1 LIFLIASLV
10 SAVVIGVTLVHI
22 FFPLRKRGAFLL
34 KISLGTGL
42 GLGITSCVLF
52 LSLFIFG
59 PRFSLVPE
67 IVLVIMALGAWMFM
81 IKKRVPAEVNLSPAG
96 REKFKY
102 GHILAA
108 VFGFSLLSSLVSF
121 AVSVAQ
127 EPHGKWDAWLIWN
140 MHARF
145 IYRAGEHWQNY
156 FHSGLSWT
164 HPDYPLMLPLSI
176 VRSWNYM
183 GAEPISVPIA
193 IAFLFTCALIG
204 LVVSSLV
211 MLRSESQGYLGG
223 LVLLGSPFF
232 ILMGASQLAD
242 IPLAFFLLA
251 TVVLFFVHDR
261 SSGRR
266 HPILILAGVAAG
278 LMAWT
283 KNEGFMILSVLI
295 LVRFFVVAAGEDG
308 WKGAVKQVLW
318 LMAGLVPVLLAVAV
332 FKMHLA
338 PPPDLFVDQDI
349 QKIWARLTDLQ
360 RYKTILYAYIHTGL
374 TFTQGIPDIR
384 TGFRLN
390 LGIAGIVLL
399 AVYLFLSG
407 ISVERKDKGNIL
419 CVLIF
424 TLITLG
430 SYFAVYLITPHDL
443 DWHLM
448 TSLNRLLLQLWPTII
463 FITFIAARTPEMV
476 FPSEE
481 RRRRETGAASD
492 KAGKRKRKGE

>member
-1 LIFLIASLV
+1 LLIASLV
-10 SAVVIGVTLVHI
+10 SAVFIGVTLVHV
-22 FFPLRKRGAFLL
+22 FLPLRKRGAVLL

-52 LSLFIFG
+52 FSLFIFG

-81 IKKRVPAEVNLSPAG
+81 IKKGVPAEVHLSPAG

-102 GHILAA
+102 GQILAA
-108 VFGFSLLSSLVSF
+108 IFGISLLSSLVSF
-121 AVSVAQ
+121 AVSVVQ

-145 IYRAGEHWQNY
+145 IYRAGEHWQDY

-183 GAEPISVPIA
+183 GVESLSVPIA
-193 IAFLFTCALIG
+193 LAFLFTCALIG

-223 LVLLGSPFF
+223 LALLGSPFF

-251 TVVLFFVHDR
+251 AVVLFFVHDR

-266 HPILILAGVAAG
+266 HPILIMAGVAAG
-278 LMAWT
+278 LVAWT
-283 KNEGFMILSVLI
+283 KNEGLMILFAVI

-318 LMAGLVPVLLAVAV
+318 LMAGLVPVLLAVAA

-338 PPPDLFVDQDI
+338 PSTDLFIDQNI
-349 QKIWARLTDLQ
+349 QKIWARVTDLQ
-360 RYKTILYAYIHTGL
+360 RYKTILWAYVQTGL

-390 LGIAGIVLL
+390 LGTAGIVLL

-407 ISVERKDKGNIL
+407 MSVERKDKGNIL
-419 CVLIF
+419 CVLIV
-424 TLITLG
+424 TLMTLG
-430 SYFAVYLITPHDL
+430 SYFVVYLITPHDL
-443 DWHLM
+443 GWHLA

-463 FITFIAARTPEMV
+463 FIAFIAARTPEMI

-481 RRRRETGAASD
+481 QRRREAGGVSG

>member
-1 LIFLIASLV
+1 M
-10 SAVVIGVTLVHI
+10 SAVLIGVTLVHV

-52 LSLFIFG
+52 FSLFIFG
-59 PRFSLVPE
+59 PQYALVPE
-67 IVLVIMALGAWMFM
+67 IVLVIMALGVWMFM

-102 GHILAA
+102 AHILAV
-108 VFGFSLLSSLVSF
+108 VFGVSLLSSLVSF

-176 VRSWNYM
+176 VRSWYYM
-183 GAEPISVPIA
+183 GAESLSVPIA
-193 IAFLFTCALIG
+193 FAFLFTCALVG

-261 SSGRR
+261 LTERR
-266 HPILILAGVAAG
+266 HPILILAGFAAG

-283 KNEGFMILSVLI
+283 KNEGLLILFVLI

-308 WKGAVKQVLW
+308 WKGAVKQLLW
-318 LMAGLVPVLLAVAV
+318 LLAGVLPVLLAVAA
-332 FKMHLA
+332 FKINLA
-338 PPPDLFVDQDI
+338 PSTDIFIDQNI

-360 RYKTILYAYIHTGL
+360 RYKTILYAYIQTGL

-384 TGFRLN
+384 TGFRIN

-419 CVLIF
+419 GVLIL

-430 SYFAVYLITPHDL
+430 SYFTVYLITPHDL
-443 DWHLM
+443 DWHIM
-448 TSLNRLLLQLWPTII
+448 TSLNRLLLQLWPAIV

-481 RRRRETGAASD
+481 RRRRETRAASD

>member
-1 LIFLIASLV
+1 M
-10 SAVVIGVTLVHI
+10 SAVLIGVILVHV

-52 LSLFIFG
+52 FSLFIFG
-59 PRFSLVPE
+59 PRFVLVPE
-67 IVLVIMALGAWMFM
+67 IVLVVMALAAWMFM
-81 IKKRVPAEVNLSPAG
+81 TTKGAPAEMKLSSAG

-102 GHILAA
+102 ENILAV
-108 VFGFSLLSSLVSF
+108 VFGISLLSSLVSF

-183 GAEPISVPIA
+183 GAESLSVPIA
-193 IAFLFTCALIG
+193 VAFLFTCALIG

-232 ILMGASQLAD
+232 MLMGASQLAD

-251 TVVLFFVHDR
+251 AVVLLFVHDR
-261 SSGRR
+261 LTERCHS
-266 HPILILAGVAAG
+266 ILILAGFAAG

-283 KNEGFMILSVLI
+283 KNEGLMILFAVI
-295 LVRFFVVAAGEDG
+295 LVRFFVVAAGEDS
-308 WKGAVKQVLW
+308 WKGAVKQIFW
-318 LMAGLVPVLLAVAV
+318 LMAGLVPVLLVVAV

-338 PPPDLFVDQDI
+338 PSTDLFIDQNI
-349 QKIWARLTDLQ
+349 QKIWVRLTDLQ
-360 RYKTILYAYIHTGL
+360 RYKTILHAYVQTGL

-399 AVYLFLSG
+399 AVYLLLSG
-407 ISVERKDKGNIL
+407 TSVERKDKGNIL
-419 CVLIF
+419 CVLMI

-476 FPSEE
+476 FPKGE
-481 RRRRETGAASD
+481 RRRHEAGAIAD
-492 KAGKRKRKGE
+492 KAEKRKRKGE